1 MEQCS
6 ILVVIPVMV
15 LCAGPRQKS
24 QVVGIHTVS
33 FFAGAIISIHNLI
46 AVRIIVG

>member
-6 ILVVIPVMV
+6 ILVIPVMV
-15 LCAGPRQKS
+15 RCAGPRQKS
-24 QVVGIHTVS
+24 QAVGICTVS

-46 AVRIIVG
+46 AVRIIMG